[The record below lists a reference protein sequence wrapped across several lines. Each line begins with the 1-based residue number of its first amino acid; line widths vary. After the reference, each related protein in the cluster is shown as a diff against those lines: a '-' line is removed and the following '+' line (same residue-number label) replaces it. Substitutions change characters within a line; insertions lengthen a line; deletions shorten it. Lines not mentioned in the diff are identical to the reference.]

1 MAKDNDKIELDGVVE
16 STLPGSR
23 FVISLSTEGFEDIKV
38 RARLSGKMRM
48 HYIRIVPGDKVR
60 LQISPTGQVAQSGP
74 NNEDLMMEDEGLI
87 TYRPR

>member
-1 MAKDNDKIELDGVVE
+1 MAIDNDKIELDGVVE

-23 FVISLSTEGFEDIKV
+23 FVISLTTEGFEDIKV

-60 LQISPTGQVAQSGP
+60 LQISPAGQITQTGS

>member
-1 MAKDNDKIELDGVVE
+1 MAHDDDKIELDGVVAT
-16 STLPGSR
+16 TLPGSR
-23 FVISLSTEGFEDIKV
+23 FVIRLTTEGFEEHEV

-60 LQISPTGQVAQSGP
+60 LQVSPY
-74 NNEDLMMEDEGLI
+74 NLDEGLI

>member
-1 MAKDNDKIELDGVVE
+1 MAQDDDKIELDGVVK

-23 FVISLSTEGFEDIKV
+23 FVISLTTEGFEEHEV

-60 LQISPTGQVAQSGP
+60 LQVSPY
-74 NNEDLMMEDEGLI
+74 NLDEGLI

>member
-1 MAKDNDKIELDGVVE
+1 MAQDDDKIELDGVVKT
-16 STLPGSR
+16 TLPGSR
-23 FVISLSTEGFEDIKV
+23 FVISLTTEGFEEHEV

-60 LQISPTGQVAQSGP
+60 LQVSPY
-74 NNEDLMMEDEGLI
+74 NLDEGLI

>member
-1 MAKDNDKIELDGVVE
+1 MVQDNEKIELEGVVA

-23 FVISLSTEGFEDIKV
+23 FVISLTTEGFEEVKV
-38 RARLSGKMRM
+38 RAKLSGKMRM

-60 LQISPTGQVAQSGP
+60 LQVSPYSALDETGT
-74 NNEDLMMEDEGLI
+74 LEDEGLI